1 MDLKKLGKALIFPHI
16 AIMILLVPI
25 ATVLLVGSM
34 IFIGTES
41 VIAIIS
47 YVLAAYTLTV
57 WCFKIPYL
65 IKFFKD
71 FKNDN
76 KYARRWQD
84 DTRLRVNV
92 SLYGSLAW
100 NALYGIFQL
109 WLGFYHHTFW
119 FYSLGAYYICL
130 GVMRFFL
137 VRHTSK
143 YVPGEKMRTELM
155 KYRACGWV
163 FLVMNLALALI
174 IFFMVYWNRTFEHHM
189 ITAIA
194 MAAYTFTTLTTAI
207 INVIK
212 YRKYNSPVFSA
223 SKAISLAAALVSMLT
238 LESTMLTTFSKGTMT
253 AMEQKIMLGA
263 TGGVIST
270 LIVATAIYMIV
281 VGTKKLKQLKS
292 EVENGKQ

>member
-1 MDLKKLGKALIFPHI
+1 MDLKKLGKALLFPHI
-16 AIMILLVPI
+16 AMMILLIPI

-34 IFIGTES
+34 VFVGTES
-41 VIAIIS
+41 VIAYVS
-47 YVLAAYTLTV
+47 YVLAAYTLTI

-65 IKFFKD
+65 IKFFKT
-71 FKNDN
+71 FKDEN

-100 NALYGIFQL
+100 NALYGLFQL

-137 VRHTSK
+137 ARHTTR
-143 YVPGEKMRTELM
+143 YAPGERMQTELK
-155 KYRACGWV
+155 KYRACGIV

-194 MAAYTFTTLTTAI
+194 MAAYTFTALTTAI

-223 SKAISLAAALVSMLT
+223 SKAISLASALVSMLT
-238 LESTMLTTFSKGTMT
+238 LESTMLTTFGDGTMT
-253 AMEQKIMLGA
+253 VVAQKWMLGA
-263 TGGVIST
+263 TGGAISV

-281 VGTKKLKQLKS
+281 VGTKKLKQLKK

>member
-1 MDLKKLGKALIFPHI
+1 MDWKKLGKALLFPHI

-41 VIAIIS
+41 PVAIVS
-47 YVLAAYTLTV
+47 YVIAAYTLTV

-65 IKFFKD
+65 IKFFKT
-71 FKNDN
+71 FKNEN

-84 DTRLRVNV
+84 DTRLRVNM

-100 NALYGIFQL
+100 NALYGLFQL

-137 VRHTSK
+137 ARHTTR
-143 YVPGEKMRTELM
+143 YAPGERMQTELK
-155 KYRACGWV
+155 KYRACGIV

-194 MAAYTFTTLTTAI
+194 MAAYTFTAFTVAI
-207 INVIK
+207 VNVIK
-212 YRKYNSPVFSA
+212 YKKYNSPVFSA

-238 LESTMLTTFSKGTMT
+238 LESTMLTTFGDGTMT
-253 AMEQKIMLGA
+253 VVAQKWMLGA
-263 TGGVIST
+263 TGGAISV

-281 VGTKKLKQLKS
+281 VGTKKLKELKT
-292 EVENGKQ
+292 EVENG